1 MLSENERQVR
11 ERVSQDLEKARI
23 AEQMQ
28 KGSGAGQACDTAG
41 THTVAACRAPDGLP
55 SRYDL
60 RQRRQ
65 KLIEE
70 LRLVDSCLSSW
81 TDDTDAAIRL
91 SRDLQMLG
99 YFV

>member
-70 LRLVDSCLSSW
+70 LMLVDACLSNW
-81 TDDTDAAIRL
+81 NDGTDAAIRL

-99 YFV
+99 YFI

>member
-1 MLSENERQVR
+1 MFSENERQMKDR
-11 ERVSQDLEKARI
+11 ELEGMERARI

-28 KGSGAGQACDTAG
+28 KQSGAGQACDTAG
-41 THTVAACRAPDGLP
+41 THTVAACRTPDGLP
-55 SRYDL
+55 TRYDL

-70 LRLVDSCLSSW
+70 LMLVDACLSNW
-81 TDDTDAAIRL
+81 NDGTDAAIRL